1 MHRAL
6 FIAEILLEIFT
17 HLTPLEKQDPC
28 DEISTSSG
36 LPELFSAKNPLSWDI
51 RSRGYLAALART
63 CKTFHEP
70 AMDLL
75 WADTDDYGIEPLL
88 GCVARLHPLIYRRD
102 RMVSAVVSFHSF
114 SLPKSGCR
122 ARAAGHKASNQ
133 GIEHGQKVSSHYLST
148 RPSNFCVMPPE
159 CATCL

>member
-6 FIAEILLEIFT
+6 FIAEILLEVFM
-17 HLTPLEKQDPC
+17 HLIPLEKLDPC

-36 LPELFSAKNPLSWDI
+36 LPQLFSAKNPLSWDI

-75 WADTDDYGIEPLL
+75 WAAMDDYGIEPLL

-102 RMVSAVVSFHSF
+102 KILVSAVISF
-114 SLPKSGCR
+114 SF
-122 ARAAGHKASNQ
+122 
-133 GIEHGQKVSSHYLST
+133 I
-148 RPSNFCVMPPE
+148 
-159 CATCL
+159 